1 VNASQIID
9 LEDWL
14 NDNSTKVKELLDIED
29 NYIKG
34 VNNE

>member
-1 VNASQIID
+1 